1 MAEDKTSLLIVEDDL
16 DVAEMLAV
24 FFRGKGYVVTTADAG
39 ENGVEACRSHHPDLV
54 LLDIRLPDIDGYEVA
69 RRLRNNRRT
78 EEIPIIF
85 LTDKRERTDRLR
97 GLELGADDYVT
108 KPFDVQE
115 LHLRVRN
122 ALSRSARDL
131 LTNPITGLPQGR
143 QVDERLDGCLGAKG
157 WTILVISLE
166 NLGEFREAYGFVAAD
181 DALRA
186 IGLMIQKAVVENGSC
201 VDFIGHLTPAQF
213 LMASNEQD
221 LLSLKARL
229 QPRLES
235 SLSYFYPLNDSPKA
249 GVSKKR
255 LALHFYYLPAS
266 QGPFTDTKALKKK
279 ILQREV

>member
-1 MAEDKTSLLIVEDDL
+1 MEAKASLLIVEDDP

-24 FFRGKGYVVTTADAG
+24 FFQGKEYQVTTANAG
-39 ENGVEACRSHHPDLV
+39 ETGVETCRSQHPDLV

-85 LTDKRERTDRLR
+85 LTDKRERTDRLH

-115 LHLRVRN
+115 LGLRVRN
-122 ALSRSARDL
+122 ALSRSAQDL
-131 LTNPITGLPQGR
+131 LTNPITGLPQGKL
-143 QVDERLDGCLGAKG
+143 VDEHLEACLGAAG
-157 WTILVISLE
+157 WSILAVSLE
-166 NLGEFREAYGFVAAD
+166 NLGDFREAYGFVAAD

-186 IGLMIQKAVVENGSC
+186 IGLMIQKAAAEDGSC
-201 VDFIGHLTPAQF
+201 VDFIGHLGPAQF
-213 LMASNEQD
+213 VLISSEKE
-221 LLSLKARL
+221 LLPLKARL

-249 GVSKKR
+249 GVPKKR
-255 LALHFYYLPAS
+255 MGLHFYYLPAS
-266 QGPFTDTKALKKK
+266 QGPFADAHALKRN
-279 ILQREV
+279 ILQREA

>member
-1 MAEDKTSLLIVEDDL
+1 MMESKASLLIVEDDP
-16 DVAEMLAV
+16 DVAEMLSV
-24 FFRGKGYVVTTADAG
+24 FFKGKGYGVVTANAG
-39 ENGVEACRSHHPDLV
+39 EAGVDACYSQNPDLV

-78 EEIPIIF
+78 QEIPIIF
-85 LTDKRERTDRLR
+85 LTDKRERTDRLH

-122 ALSRSARDL
+122 AMSRSARDL
-131 LTNPITGLPQGR
+131 LTNSITGLPQGR
-143 QVDERLDGCLGAKG
+143 LVDERLDECLHSDQ
-157 WTILVISLE
+157 WSILLVSLE
-166 NLGEFREAYGFVAAD
+166 NLGDFRESYGFVAAD

-186 IGLMIQKAVVENGSC
+186 ISLMVRKAGREDGSR
-201 VDFIGHLTPAQF
+201 VDFIGHMSSTQF
-213 LMASNEQD
+213 LLVSDEQD
-221 LLSLKARL
+221 MLSLKARL

-255 LALHFYYLPAS
+255 LALHFYYLTGGQAS
-266 QGPFTDTKALKKK
+266 FADVNAIKKN